1 MDIDQVEMN
10 KTLTRRYLA
19 YLIIIAVTVIVVSL
33 YAGSLTRRIS
43 YRQTVKTLRE
53 AASIIMSTLFT
64 EDVEDL
70 DTFSSQVGTD
80 SIRITF
86 IGKDGTVVG
95 DSQTDIST
103 LDNHADRVE
112 IQGALKGQE
121 GLSNRYSS
129 SLKQDMVYVALPVFQ
144 YRNMSIVLRT
154 SMAAQDIRKELKGI
168 YLRIGL
174 GGIIVLLIISL
185 FTFLIERKMINP
197 IPTLQKA
204 ASAYASGE
212 LDYYLNIDYP
222 PDLKQVADS
231 LNTMAGNLKQRMTQ
245 ATSRK
250 NELQAVFSSMVEAV
264 VVLDRELKIRD
275 LNASA
280 CRLIKSTPQQVRGRS
295 LLSIFR
301 NTDLYAFAER
311 TLNSGAPQEQT
322 ITMMTGGELHF
333 QVHGAQLSRD
343 KQTGTVGGIVLVLH
357 DMTRLKALEDMR
369 RDFVANVS
377 HELKTPITT
386 IKGYLETL
394 LDGTLKE
401 ADTAERFV
409 RIAAKNTDRLN
420 AILDDLLSLSRLE
433 QQNGG
438 LKGVEECSLENI
450 AAGAV
455 QNCLPKATQKK
466 ISLKLECGE
475 VLRAEVNPLLMEQA
489 LTNLID
495 NAVKYSET
503 GSSVQITLEHRNE
516 QIALSVR
523 DHGIGIPREDLSRVF
538 ERFYRVDKARSRDL
552 GGTGLGLAIVKHIA
566 LVHGGRVEAE
576 SILGEGSSF
585 TILLPGS
592 ALPCH

>member
-1 MDIDQVEMN
+1 MY

-33 YAGSLTRRIS
+33 YAGNLTRRIA

-53 AASIIMSTLFT
+53 AASIIMSTLFA

-86 IGKDGTVVG
+86 IGKDGTVAG
-95 DSQTDIST
+95 DSQADIST

-112 IQGALKGQE
+112 IQGALKGHE

-129 SLKQDMVYVALPVFQ
+129 SLKQDMVYMALPVFQ

-154 SMAAQDIRKELKGI
+154 SMAVQDIRRELKGI

-185 FTFLIERKMINP
+185 LTFLIERKMINP

-204 ASAYASGE
+204 AS
-212 LDYYLNIDYP
+212 
-222 PDLKQVADS
+222 
-231 LNTMAGNLKQRMTQ
+231 
-245 ATSRK
+245 
-250 NELQAVFSSMVEAV
+250 ELQAVFSSMIEAV

-275 LNASA
+275 LNTSA
-280 CRLIKSTPQQVRGRS
+280 CRLIKTTLQKARGCS
-295 LLSIFR
+295 LLAIFR

-311 TLNSGAPQEQT
+311 TLSSGAPQEQN
-322 ITMMTGGELHF
+322 ITMMIGGELHL
-333 QVHGAQLSRD
+333 QVHGARLSRD
-343 KQTGTVGGIVLVLH
+343 KQDGTVDGIVLVLH

-475 VLRAEVNPLLMEQA
+475 VFRAEVNPLLIEQA

-503 GSSVQITLEHRNE
+503 GSSVHITLEHRNE
-516 QIALSVR
+516 QIALSVK

-576 SILGEGSSF
+576 STPGEGSSF
-585 TILLPGS
+585 TIILPD
-592 ALPCH
+592 PCPSCH

>member
-1 MDIDQVEMN
+1 MY

-33 YAGSLTRRIS
+33 YAGNLTRRIA

-53 AASIIMSTLFT
+53 AASIIMSTLFA

-86 IGKDGTVVG
+86 IGKDGTVAG
-95 DSQTDIST
+95 DSQADIST

-129 SLKQDMVYVALPVFQ
+129 SLKQDMVYMALPVFQ

-154 SMAAQDIRKELKGI
+154 SMAVQDIRRELKGI

-185 FTFLIERKMINP
+185 LTFLIERKMINP

-231 LNTMAGNLKQRMTQ
+231 LNTMAGSLRQRMIQ

-250 NELQAVFSSMVEAV
+250 NELQAVFSSMIEAV

-275 LNASA
+275 LNISA
-280 CRLIKSTPQQVRGRS
+280 CRLIKTTLQQARGRS
-295 LLSIFR
+295 LLAIFR

-311 TLNSGAPQEQT
+311 TLSSGAPQEQN
-322 ITMMTGGELHF
+322 ITMMIGGELHL
-333 QVHGAQLSRD
+333 QVHGARLSRD
-343 KQTGTVGGIVLVLH
+343 KQDGTVDGIVLVLH

-475 VLRAEVNPLLMEQA
+475 VFRAEVNPLLIEQA

-503 GSSVQITLEHRNE
+503 GSSVHITLEHRNE
-516 QIALSVR
+516 QIALSVK

-576 SILGEGSSF
+576 STPGEGSSF
-585 TILLPGS
+585 TIILPG
-592 ALPCH
+592 PCPSCH